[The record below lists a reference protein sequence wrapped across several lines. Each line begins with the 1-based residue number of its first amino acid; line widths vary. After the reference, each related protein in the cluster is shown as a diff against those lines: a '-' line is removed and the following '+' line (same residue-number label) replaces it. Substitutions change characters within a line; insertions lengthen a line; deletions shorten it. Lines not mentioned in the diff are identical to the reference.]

1 MAETSFL
8 MWQVLEKVPSGSR
21 LAFCTTIH
29 ASTHIHTQHSAEHWD
44 ICIFYSHF
52 CTEKVWPPNQMSN
65 HVNFFRRGRVIFLWG
80 GKCRDIS
87 APYAKGDLP
96 SCHAL
101 TRGTKFSHCSKPPCP
116 AKCCHLSMCMHCIF
130 LIAWHRPPARTRMS
144 LSWRSGPLWYIV
156 SSFVLKRI
164 IIK

>member
-1 MAETSFL
+1 

-21 LAFCTTIH
+21 FAFCTTIH
-29 ASTHIHTQHSAEHWD
+29 TSTHTYTQHSAEHWD

-52 CTEKVWPPNQMSN
+52 CTEKVWPRTKCQIMWISFAGA
-65 HVNFFRRGRVIFLWG
+65 VSFFYEEE
-80 GKCRDIS
+80 S
-87 APYAKGDLP
+87 AETFPCHIAKGDLP

-130 LIAWHRPPARTRMS
+130 LTAWHRPPAGTRMR
-144 LSWRSGPLWYIV
+144 LWWRSGSLWYIV
-156 SSFVLKRI
+156 SSCVLKRI